1 MNWSWTL
8 SCTSTLSM
16 LVEAS
21 SRDGSWLA
29 ASSVEAVTAA
39 GSSALT
45 EALEPALVAFAPE
58 LRQTVLELL
67 ARVTV

>member
-29 ASSVEAVTAA
+29 ASKRGGGHGRRQLGTDRCSEARA
-39 GSSALT
+39 G
-45 EALEPALVAFAPE
+45 
-58 LRQTVLELL
+58 
-67 ARVTV
+67 RVGFGAEVNCA

>member
-1 MNWSWTL
+1 MAE
-8 SCTSTLSM
+8 
-16 LVEAS
+16 VAS
-21 SRDGSWLA
+21 SDGSWLA

-58 LRQTVLELL
+58 LRQSVLERL
-67 ARVTV
+67 ASVAVWSD